1 MEWESRLPTIQNPP
15 TAFTPVLDSALFR
28 AEPEDFDVEEI
39 PTYLPDGAGEHIYL
53 WIEKRNVAAGDL
65 ISRLSRS
72 LKINS
77 RDIGV
82 AGQKD
87 RRAVTRQFISVPRSC
102 LPLLSQI
109 DSDSI
114 RLLSISAHNNKLR
127 TGHLQGNRF
136 RIVLRNSDNQPFDDE
151 TVRNVSDRLLAL
163 SIKGFPNYFG
173 TQRFGHDGSSIR
185 DGIALL
191 KGELSPKR
199 WSHHKRRF
207 MTKMVSSAI
216 QSAVFNLVVAQRLQS
231 SPHHMFIAGDV
242 VCRRDGIRPHL
253 LEESSETDIHQLVP
267 MGPMPGPKMVK
278 ATTDALQIETNA
290 LTQLGLT
297 AALFEDA
304 RKLTPGTRRKMFEY
318 PKSTNAA
325 KTADGAIIVEFVLP
339 SGSFATVLLAE
350 IIKQLR

>member
-1 MEWESRLPTIQNPP
+1 M
-15 TAFTPVLDSALFR
+15 PVLDSAFFR

-72 LKINS
+72 LNVNS

-102 LPLLSQI
+102 LPLLSRI
-109 DSDSI
+109 DTDGI
-114 RLLSISAHNNKLR
+114 RLLSVSAHNNKLR
-127 TGHLQGNRF
+127 TGHLEGNRF
-136 RIVLRNSDNQPFDDE
+136 RIVLRPADNQTFDDE
-151 TVRNVSDRLLAL
+151 TVRKVSDRLIEL
-163 SIKGFPNYFG
+163 STKGFPNFFG
-173 TQRFGHDGSSIR
+173 PQRFGHNGSSIR

-191 KGELSPKR
+191 KGELSVKR

-216 QSAVFNLVVAQRLQS
+216 QSAVFNLVVAHRLQS
-231 SPHHMFIAGDV
+231 SPQDVFVSGDV

-253 LEESSETDIHQLVP
+253 LEESSETDISQLVP

-278 ATTDALQIETNA
+278 ALSEALQIETDA
-290 LTQLGLT
+290 LEQLGLT
-297 AALFEDA
+297 ATQFEDS

-318 PKSTNAA
+318 PKSAAAA
-325 KTADGAIIVEFVLP
+325 KSEDGAMVVEFELP

-350 IIKQLR
+350 IVKELR